1 MSCVGNQNHRWRRTE
16 TLHCRAPCSPHLG
29 TLLMTAR
36 GLAGRRRASCGIGSE
51 ARAPTRR
58 SGPRIASDRVSRA
71 HPTTSCNHRAETRP
85 AIKFHNCLLTALTS
99 TPFARRL
106 TVAVGRTPDGP
117 LAHLEVLAQ
126 HQTRCEPLGARMAHK
141 KRVTDAP
148 YALLAAAVDRSCTN
162 TAAAVLPGLRLVRY
176 RRPWSSFF
184 LSRSSRRVFLLATS
198 LVASASISR
207 CFSSRR

>member
-1 MSCVGNQNHRWRRTE
+1 MRVAAERLAESALRRARRLAE
-16 TLHCRAPCSPHLG
+16 VAPESHPTGSQEL
-29 TLLMTAR
+29 TQP
-36 GLAGRRRASCGIGSE
+36 GLAI
-51 ARAPTRR
+51 T
-58 SGPRIASDRVSRA
+58 GP
-71 HPTTSCNHRAETRP
+71 TRP
-85 AIKFHNCLLTALTS
+85 AINFHNCLLTALTS

-126 HQTRCEPLGARMAHK
+126 HQTRCEPLGARRAHK

-176 RRPWSSFF
+176 RRPWSSFL